1 MSKDVRKAL
10 MIAKGQVSSGY
21 LPPGDPQREANLARH
36 MEGSA
41 APPVM
46 YHGTTRIKSWRSDP
60 GPIDKFQGGRGHPD
74 APVAAYAAFDP
85 EFAARFANYNPM
97 EKPKNTLKEQGH
109 VYPLHVRATNI
120 FDIVN
125 PKHRELVSLT
135 RHPAKAEERHYKNLP
150 DDKYPWDW
158 HDLEHNTHKIKKAGF
173 DSFYDYETNAL
184 SKGPPSGI
192 GVFDPAQ
199 IKSAI
204 GNNGTFD
211 PSDPDITKAEGGEV
225 KSRHPALSI
234 PGFHVR
240 EEIHG
245 TPIFT
250 GGRNAN

>member
-21 LPPGDPQREANLARH
+21 LPPGHPEREANLARH

-60 GPIDKFQGGRGHPD
+60 GPIDKFQGDRGHPD

-85 EFAARFANYNPM
+85 EFAARFANYDPM

-120 FDIVN
+120 FDIAN

-184 SKGPPSGI
+184 SKAPPSGI

-199 IKSAI
+199 IKSAT
-204 GNNGTFD
+204 GNNGQYD
-211 PSDPDITKAEGGEV
+211 PNEPEIDKAEGGDV